1 MLTLIKIAMSAI
13 IDPIKEIGALIRAG
27 RAMAI
32 SIPEN
37 WPREPA
43 ASTENYQYAMSIFE
57 QNGINIA
64 SVDKTNALEETIEL
78 PMTTTFLECS
88 IIARAELMVAKSL
101 LCREISNYPTPIA
114 VCDCQFNHLLAER
127 RRISDALCILG
138 ADNPV
143 VNLKLS

>member
-13 IDPIKEIGALIRAG
+13 IDLIKEMGALIRAG
-27 RAMAI
+27 RAMDI

-37 WPREPA
+37 WPSEPT
-43 ASTENYQYAMSIFE
+43 ASTKIFQYAMSIFE
-57 QNGINIA
+57 QNGVNIA
-64 SVDKTNALEETIEL
+64 SVDQTNASEEAIEL

-101 LCREISNYPTPIA
+101 LSSEISNYPTPIA

-127 RRISDALCILG
+127 HRVSDALCILE